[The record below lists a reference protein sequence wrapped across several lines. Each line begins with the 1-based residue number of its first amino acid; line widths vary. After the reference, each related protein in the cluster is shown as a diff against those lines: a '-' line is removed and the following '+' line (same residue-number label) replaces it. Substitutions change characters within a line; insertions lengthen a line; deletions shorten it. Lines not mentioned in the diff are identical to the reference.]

1 MTECERAQQISAYYD
16 GELPASAVAE
26 FEEHL
31 RQCPDCAA
39 ELADLREL
47 SRLVGKLAEPKI
59 PSHLLHRL
67 HRSADYS
74 SRAGIWRMAKAIS
87 AVAAIVLL
95 VCSSWLWH
103 LSGSDVNAGES
114 LPWEAFALRSTD
126 FPAQRTSDEQ
136 LAIWIIEDLGGQ

>member
-1 MTECERAQQISAYYD
+1 MTECGRAQHLSAYYD
-16 GELPASAVAE
+16 GELPAAAAAE

-39 ELADLREL
+39 ELAGLREL
-47 SRLVGKLAEPKI
+47 SRLLGKLAERKI
-59 PSHLLHRL
+59 PSRVLHRL

-74 SRAGIWRMAKAIS
+74 SRAGFRRMAKVVS

-95 VCSSWLWH
+95 VCSAWLWY
-103 LSGSDVNAGES
+103 LSGSEAKVGES

-126 FPAQRTSDEQ
+126 FPVHRTSDEQ

>member
-1 MTECERAQQISAYYD
+1 MTECGRAQQLSAYYD
-16 GELPASAVAE
+16 GELPAAAVAE

-31 RQCPDCAA
+31 LQCPNCAA

-59 PSHLLHRL
+59 PSRVLHRL

-74 SRAGIWRMAKAIS
+74 SRAGIRRMAKVVS

-95 VCSSWLWH
+95 VCSAWLWH
-103 LSGSDVNAGES
+103 LSGSEVKVRGS

-126 FPAQRTSDEQ
+126 FPAHRTSDEK